1 MLFPLVEQPDAAS
14 AVAVDYDDR
23 DLRDAKPDGTVFVLP
38 KAPIK
43 DRRFWTDLQRS
54 IIDNLVR
61 NQTMEV
67 FANKDLKLFS
77 RVGESQDDFV
87 KRCTEAADAKANDEA
102 ATLRGKYE
110 DKAKRLQD
118 QLGVAEDKAALLKD
132 QRRSSHLSEL
142 ASVAGSILGGFLGGR
157 SSAKVIAKTA
167 GSLGGVIN
175 RRGRSAAASDRVDA
189 VENKSAQLQQDLD
202 ATEAELTQEVTA
214 IQTAWEAKAA
224 NVQPMSVT
232 LEKTDV
238 SVAQLALVWLPVG

>member
-1 MLFPLVEQPDAAS
+1 
-14 AVAVDYDDR
+14 
-23 DLRDAKPDGTVFVLP
+23 VFVLP
-38 KAPIK
+38 KAPVK

-61 NQTMEV
+61 NQTMQV

-102 ATLRGKYE
+102 AALRGKYE

-118 QLGVAEDKAALLKD
+118 QLAVAQDKAELLKD
-132 QRRSSHLSEL
+132 QRRSSHLSEI

-167 GSLGGVIN
+167 GSLGTVIN

-189 VENKSAQLQQDLD
+189 VENKTAQLQQDLE
-202 ATEAELTQEVTA
+202 ATEAELAQEVAT

-224 NVQPMSVT
+224 NVQEMSVT

-238 SVAQLALVWLPVG
+238 SVSQLALVWLPVG